1 MNTVKTLCLAITAL
15 SLSLPLVAAAE
26 PGASAAR
33 SPGDMSVEERTKMM
47 KTASLYDNCIY
58 SQAIAKVGEFAD
70 IRQAADFA
78 MGECQNKLADLES
91 TITGMGFGADY
102 ATAFA
107 HRIRNRAARKIL
119 PELAVRKAGG

>member
-1 MNTVKTLCLAITAL
+1 MTPVHKLCVALATMALSITAF
-15 SLSLPLVAAAE
+15 AE
-26 PGASAAR
+26 QDDTSAAR
-33 SPGDMSVEERTKMM
+33 SPGDMSVEERTSMM
-47 KTASLYDNCIY
+47 QTASLYDNCIY

-78 MGECQNKLADLES
+78 MGECQSKLTDLEA

-107 HRIRNRAARKIL
+107 NRIRNRAARKIL
-119 PELAVRKAGG
+119 PELAIRKSGG

>member
-1 MNTVKTLCLAITAL
+1 LAL
-15 SLSLPLVAAAE
+15 SLAASAE
-26 PGASAAR
+26 PEDAGAAR
-33 SPGDMSVEERTKMM
+33 SPGDMSVAERTTMM
-47 KTASLYDNCIY
+47 QTASLYDNCIY

-78 MGECQNKLADLES
+78 MGECQGKLTDLEA

-107 HRIRNRAARKIL
+107 NRIRNRAARKIL
-119 PELAVRKAGG
+119 PELAIRKAGG

>member
-1 MNTVKTLCLAITAL
+1 MTPVNKLCVAFATLTLSVTAL
-15 SLSLPLVAAAE
+15 AE
-26 PGASAAR
+26 PEAANTAR
-33 SPGDMSVEERTKMM
+33 SPGDMSVEERTTMM
-47 KTASLYDNCIY
+47 QTASQYDNCVY

-78 MGECQNKLADLES
+78 MSECRSKLADLEA

-107 HRIRNRAARKIL
+107 NRIRNRAARKIL
-119 PELAVRKAGG
+119 PELAIRKAGG

>member
-1 MNTVKTLCLAITAL
+1 MNTVKTLCFALTAL
-15 SLSLPLVAAAE
+15 SLPFI
-26 PGASAAR
+26 ASAESAVTEAR
-33 SPGDMSVEERTKMM
+33 SPGDMSVEERTTMM

-78 MGECQNKLADLES
+78 MGECQSKLTDLES

>member
-1 MNTVKTLCLAITAL
+1 MTTPVKSCLALTMLWL
-15 SLSLPLVAAAE
+15 SIVAFAE
-26 PGASAAR
+26 TEDPQAAR
-33 SPGDMSVEERTKMM
+33 SPGDMSVEERMTMM
-47 KTASLYDNCIY
+47 RTASLYDNCIY

-78 MGECQNKLADLES
+78 LGECRSKLTDLES